1 MRTMHWASRI
11 DEYFR
16 EKFTR
21 PWTPEMRRHY
31 LENLS
36 FTRDETSE
44 HRAALRNLDQLD
56 TKASGTLTHISMM
69 IAALGVT
76 ARADIIDHESERF
89 ILYATMCVYLILS
102 VFCLRCMNGFA
113 IDLAAGPRERF
124 LEHLTDELIYRKELY
139 SHANRATTLLTAV
152 VFLLIIFFYFY

>member
-1 MRTMHWASRI
+1 MDRF
-11 DEYFR
+11 FR

-21 PWTPEMRRHY
+21 RWTPEMRRHY

-89 ILYATMCVYLILS
+89 IIYATMCVYLALSIL
-102 VFCLRCMNGFA
+102 CLRCMNGFA
-113 IDLAAGPRERF
+113 AELAAGPREGF
-124 LEHLTDELIYRKELY
+124 LAHLTDELIYRKELY
-139 SHANRATTLLTAV
+139 ARANRATTMLTAI
-152 VFLLIIFFYFY
+152 VFVLIFFFYFY

>member
-1 MRTMHWASRI
+1 MHWGKRV
-11 DEYFR
+11 DQFFR
-16 EKFTR
+16 KKFTR
-21 PWTPEMRRHY
+21 GWTPAMRRHY

-89 ILYATMCVYLILS
+89 IIYATMCVYLVLSIL
-102 VFCLRCMNGFA
+102 CLRCMNGFA
-113 IDLAAGPRERF
+113 VELAAGPRAYF
-124 LEHLTDELIYRKELY
+124 LEHLSDELIYRKELY
-139 SHANRATTLLTAV
+139 ARANRGATILTAI
-152 VFLLIIFFYFY
+152 VFMLIFLFYFY

>member
-1 MRTMHWASRI
+1 MQWAKRV
-11 DEYFR
+11 DLYFR
-16 EKFTR
+16 EKLTR
-21 PWTPEMRRHY
+21 RWTPAMRRHY

-76 ARADIIDHESERF
+76 ARAEIINHESERF
-89 ILYATMCVYLILS
+89 IVYLTMSIYLILS
-102 VFCLRCMNGFA
+102 VLCLRCMTGFA
-113 IDLAAGPRERF
+113 VESIAGPRAPF

-139 SHANRATTLLTAV
+139 GRANAATTILTAI
-152 VFLLIIFFYFY
+152 VFVLIFFFYFY

>member
-1 MRTMHWASRI
+1 MQWPKRV
-11 DEYFR
+11 DQYFR

-21 PWTPEMRRHY
+21 RWTPPMRRHY

-36 FTRDETSE
+36 FARDDTSE

-76 ARADIIDHESERF
+76 ARAEIIDHESERF
-89 ILYATMCVYLILS
+89 IVYLTMSVYLILS
-102 VFCLRCMNGFA
+102 VLCLRCMTGFA
-113 IDLAAGPRERF
+113 VESIAGPREYF

-139 SHANRATTLLTAV
+139 ARANTATTILTAI
-152 VFLLIIFFYFY
+152 VFVLIFFFYFY